1 MNGRSLAGFQV
12 TTNRPRCAPCPVPRV
27 TAFDWGL
34 CPAGTWPPYTAG
46 TLPRPRAAP
55 VHIFVHECHPM
66 RFMRPLNLLLLAWL
80 MLLGG
85 TAHANTGSALAP
97 PMPQLA
103 AVEGRPKVA
112 LVLSGGG
119 ARGLT
124 HVGVLKVLEAA
135 QVPVD
140 MVVGTSMGA
149 IIGGLYAAGMSPVQ
163 LEEEIARLNWGGL
176 FEWREPRQML
186 SQRRK
191 EEDFE
196 LAPMLQLGFRDG
208 DFRLPTGAVP
218 SRSLE
223 MLLRRYTL
231 PMRNLPDFD
240 HLPIP
245 FRAVATDM
253 ENGQAV
259 VLDRGD
265 LAAALRASMSVP
277 GVFSPL
283 EVDGRILGDGG
294 LVDNLPV
301 EVARGMG
308 ADLVIAVNIGTPL
321 AGRETLG
328 TLVGIT
334 SQMVNIL
341 TEQNVRRS
349 IDQLTK
355 EDLLLLPPL
364 VNVSSADFNR
374 SAELVALGERYT
386 ESVRSSL
393 ARFAVPATHYA
404 RWRAARGERQALAS
418 AGVGHIT
425 AVRFEGVP
433 PERTG
438 YLQSLMETRP
448 GAAFD
453 LTRIEGDVQRLS
465 ATGDY
470 NDVSYRLEHDPADG
484 DTLVMNVQDNSWG
497 PNYLK
502 LGLNL
507 ETDFD
512 GEGAFTLR
520 MSHNRHWI
528 NERGAEWRNRIQ
540 LGEETGLFTEFYQ
553 PLTKRAESF
562 VAAYL
567 DTNLERIDMYGTDGS
582 QVAAGRRRSLQLG
595 ADVGW
600 PMGLLGSYGEFRIG
614 VVSRFRRAVPELLS
628 GDLAGSGIDLRA
640 RRWWEQGLR
649 AALTSDQLD
658 YANFPLHGYRI
669 RSELMVGRLEEK
681 GMAGELFN
689 RLDTQVTGVR
699 TWGRHTLN
707 LGLRAAH
714 ASKVPLGAIDEYAL
728 GGFQHLSGYH
738 RGQVSGNYLLF
749 GRLTYY
755 RRTDMNVGLG
765 LLRAVFAGGSIE
777 VGNAWNRREDV
788 SLGDLRLGTSVFVGA
803 DTGLGP
809 LYLALMRAPKGHTGL
824 YLLLGRP

>member
-1 MNGRSLAGFQV
+1 MPL
-12 TTNRPRCAPCPVPRV
+12 
-27 TAFDWGL
+27 
-34 CPAGTWPPYTAG
+34 
-46 TLPRPRAAP
+46 
-55 VHIFVHECHPM
+55 PM
-66 RFMRPLNLLLLAWL
+66 RLLRHLSLMFLAWL
-80 MLLGG
+80 
-85 TAHANTGSALAP
+85 TIAP
-97 PMPQLA
+97 VGLPAAMAADAPTSPAA
-103 AVEGRPKVA
+103 AVRTATAGGDQPRVA

-149 IIGGLYAAGMSPVQ
+149 IIGGLYAAGMSPAQ
-163 LEEEIARLNWGGL
+163 LEAEVARLNWGGL

-196 LAPMLQLGFRDG
+196 LSPILQLGFRDG

-223 MLLRRYTL
+223 MLLRRFTL
-231 PMRNLPDFD
+231 PMRHLPDFD

-253 ENGQAV
+253 ETGDAV

-301 EVARGMG
+301 EVARRMG
-308 ADLVIAVNIGTPL
+308 ADIVIAVNIGTPL

-349 IDQLTK
+349 IEQLTRD
-355 EDLLLLPPL
+355 DLLLLPPL
-364 VNVSSADFNR
+364 GNVSSADFNR
-374 SAELVALGERYT
+374 SAELVELGEQYA
-386 ESVRSSL
+386 ESVRAAL
-393 ARFAVPATHYA
+393 ARFAVPGAAYA
-404 RWRAARGERQALAS
+404 HWQQTRAARMAAAS
-418 AGVGHIT
+418 VGAGRIA

-433 PERTG
+433 PSRTG

-448 GAAFD
+448 GASFD
-453 LTRIEGDVQRLS
+453 LKRIEGDVQRLS

-470 NDVSYRLEHDPADG
+470 DDVSYYLASGEDAGG
-484 DTLVMNVQDNSWG
+484 DKGETLVMNVQDNSWG

-502 LGLNL
+502 MGLDL

-520 MSHNRHWI
+520 LSHNRHWI
-528 NERGAEWRNRIQ
+528 NDRGAEWRNRLQ
-540 LGEETGLFTEFYQ
+540 LGENTGYFTEFYQ
-553 PLTKRAESF
+553 PLTQRAESF
-562 VAAYL
+562 VASYL
-567 DTNLERIDMYGTDGS
+567 DTNLERVKMYGSAGDP
-582 QVAAGRRRSLQLG
+582 VATGRRRSLQIG

-600 PMGLLGSYGEFRIG
+600 PMGLLGNYGEFRVG
-614 VVSRFRRAVPELLS
+614 VASRFRRAVPELLS
-628 GDLAGSGIDLRA
+628 GELGISNLDLRS
-640 RRWWEQGLR
+640 RSWWEQGLR

-658 YANFPLHGYRI
+658 YANFPLRGYRI
-669 RSELMVGRLEEK
+669 RSELMIGRLKEE
-681 GMAGELFN
+681 GASSELFN
-689 RLDTQVTGVR
+689 RLDTQLTAAR

-714 ASKVPLGAIDEYAL
+714 ASKVPIGALDEYAL
-728 GGFQHLSGYH
+728 GGFQQLSGYH

-755 RRTDMNVGLG
+755 RRTDLNVGLG
-765 LLRAVFAGGSIE
+765 LLRALFAGGSIE
-777 VGNAWNRREDV
+777 AGNAWDRREDV
-788 SLGDLRLGTSVFVGA
+788 SLGDLRLGSSLFVGA

-809 LYLALMRAPKGHTGL
+809 LYLALMRAPKGHTGV

>member
-1 MNGRSLAGFQV
+1 MR
-12 TTNRPRCAPCPVPRV
+12 
-27 TAFDWGL
+27 
-34 CPAGTWPPYTAG
+34 
-46 TLPRPRAAP
+46 TL
-55 VHIFVHECHPM
+55 
-66 RFMRPLNLLLLAWL
+66 RPLNLLLLAWL
-80 MLLGG
+80 TLLAGIAYASTRAPAVPELPPLEAGG
-85 TAHANTGSALAP
+85 
-97 PMPQLA
+97 
-103 AVEGRPKVA
+103 GRPKVA

-135 QVPVD
+135 RVPVD

-149 IIGGLYAAGMSPVQ
+149 IIGGLYAAGMSPAQ

-196 LAPMLQLGFRDG
+196 LSPMLQLGFRDG

-231 PMRNLPDFD
+231 PMRHLPDFD

-265 LAAALRASMSVP
+265 IAAALRASMSVP

-283 EVDGRILGDGG
+283 EVDDRILGDGG

-301 EVARGMG
+301 EVARRMG

-349 IDQLTK
+349 IEQLTN

-386 ESVRSSL
+386 ESVRASL
-393 ARFAVPATHYA
+393 ARFAVPAGHYA
-404 RWRAARGERQALAS
+404 RWQAARDERQNLAS
-418 AGVGHIT
+418 AGVDRIT

-448 GAAFD
+448 GGTFD
-453 LTRIEGDVQRLS
+453 LKQIEGDVQRLS

-470 NDVSYRLEHDPADG
+470 DDVGYRLELDPEGGEA
-484 DTLVMNVQDNSWG
+484 LVMNVQDNSWG

-502 LGLNL
+502 LGLDL

-528 NERGAEWRNRIQ
+528 NDRGAEWRNRIQ

-553 PLTKRAESF
+553 PLTQRAESF

-567 DTNLERIDMYGTDGS
+567 DASLERIDIYGSDGS
-582 QVAAGRRRSLQLG
+582 QVATGRRRSLQIG

-614 VVSRFRRAVPELLS
+614 VASRFRRAVPELLS
-628 GDLAGSGIDLRA
+628 GDLSGIELRS
-640 RRWWEQGLR
+640 RRWWEQGVR
-649 AALTSDQLD
+649 VALTSDQLD
-658 YANFPLHGYRI
+658 YANFPLAGYRI
-669 RSELMVGRLEEK
+669 RSELMVGRLKEK
-681 GMAGELFN
+681 DTASELFN
-689 RLDTQVTGVR
+689 RLDTQFTGAR

-728 GGFQHLSGYH
+728 GGFQNLSGYH

-777 VGNAWNRREDV
+777 AGNAWNRRGDV

-809 LYLALMRAPKGHTGL
+809 LHLALMRAPKGHTGL